1 MHMSDVSSSAA
12 VNEVSS
18 NFRENKRSE
27 AKGMGWLLP
36 LLLLVFAAALILYFV
51 KGSHTATMP
60 VAQQFI
66 AAIDTSAN
74 KSANQKVD
82 SANPYSTEIALPDN
96 SFITGAKNGIE
107 YHLVEYMNAK
117 DTINKNRW
125 FNFDKLSF
133 ENDDAMLRSSSI
145 HQIENIVSILKAY
158 SKMKIKIGAFTD
170 KTNDETA
177 DLKLTEQQANSVAGA
192 LKKAGANSTQI
203 VSAEGY
209 GSKYARA
216 DVNSSL
222 NEKMKDRKISI
233 NVTEK

>member
-1 MHMSDVSSSAA
+1 
-12 VNEVSS
+12 
-18 NFRENKRSE
+18 
-27 AKGMGWLLP
+27 
-36 LLLLVFAAALILYFV
+36 
-51 KGSHTATMP
+51 
-60 VAQQFI
+60 
-66 AAIDTSAN
+66 
-74 KSANQKVD
+74 
-82 SANPYSTEIALPDN
+82 
-96 SFITGAKNGIE
+96 
-107 YHLVEYMNAK
+107 MNAK

-177 DLKLTEQQANSVAGA
+177 DLKLTEQQANSVAVA